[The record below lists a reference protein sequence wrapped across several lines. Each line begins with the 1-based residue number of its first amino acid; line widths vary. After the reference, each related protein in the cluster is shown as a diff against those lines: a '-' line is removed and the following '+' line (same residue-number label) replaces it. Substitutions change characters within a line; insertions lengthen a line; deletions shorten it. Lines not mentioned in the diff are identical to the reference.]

1 MHSKLFDDRLSTNE
15 VDVPPD
21 MMSQIIPGLERLVFE
36 NRLHVDSAQAIIA
49 SNKVPLEIAQQL
61 GLVAHSSTTIM
72 QQQQQQSFSQS
83 ASPLNNI
90 NYQQSSAST
99 SSASANIDHM
109 TNMHHFHGINF
120 NYAVGG
126 VNAGVNT
133 LRGNADHHSSSLNT
147 SPMHQITRGIS
158 GLTTNSNEPLDL
170 TMDSSL
176 SSAVLSA
183 NANDA
188 ETWSFSQPFYDNMRP
203 LNLSSTGTSA
213 QLQQQQQRMMQP
225 TPPISPSNNLCI
237 IQEEHLPSH
246 QQQPQC
252 IYQQMSPCDMSAQHH
267 HPQICLTDVQGS
279 ETTLVALSDS
289 SRDSDDS
296 LDTNNS
302 NDTSR
307 RTASTVTT
315 PGATSNVRGIS
326 MFHEFLIKEPSDDM
340 PSITRGVGR
349 KASLENPSTS
359 SSSGVSPMQTVK
371 METSTAEQYSRRGS
385 DKSLGFSDDSL
396 SNDSNQSPAQE
407 ISHSSG
413 FKSTEEE
420 RLSPDSLSESRAS
433 SDEYYELPLPNECK
447 NLDVPRIME
456 IVRHQIINSKIPPN
470 RINQNECSDGKNQQ
484 FFSNVADAPNLNL
497 EYSSGLQIELKI
509 CEKQSSAGGGSSSS
523 HSNSNG
529 NSSGGIS
536 SSNNGDE
543 KAGTS
548 STDSSATLTSK
559 GIIKLRRISG
569 DSTEYGKLC
578 QQLLTQLTV

>member
-1 MHSKLFDDRLSTNE
+1 MHTKLFDDKVIISE
-15 VDVPPD
+15 IDVPPD
-21 MMSQIIPGLERLVFE
+21 MMNQLIPSLERLVLD
-36 NRLHVDSAQAIIA
+36 NRLHMDAAKAII
-49 SNKVPLEIAQQL
+49 SSHKVPLEIAQHL
-61 GLVAHSSTTIM
+61 GLVAHSNASI
-72 QQQQQQSFSQS
+72 QQQQSFSQS
-83 ASPLNNI
+83 ASPLNI
-90 NYQQSSAST
+90 NYQPQS
-99 SSASANIDHM
+99 DHM
-109 TNMHHFHGINF
+109 SNMHHFHGINL
-120 NYAVGG
+120 NYTGG
-126 VNAGVNT
+126 TMRNT
-133 LRGNADHHSSSLNT
+133 EVQTSSSLNT
-147 SPMHQITRGIS
+147 SPMHQITCGIS

-170 TMDSSL
+170 TME
-176 SSAVLSA
+176 SAEIEWNVPQ
-183 NANDA
+183 
-188 ETWSFSQPFYDNMRP
+188 TFYDTRP
-203 LNLSSTGTSA
+203 LNLTTSTVI
-213 QLQQQQQRMMQP
+213 QQQQQQRMMQP
-225 TPPISPSNNLCI
+225 TPPTSPSNNLCI
-237 IQEEHLPSH
+237 IQEEHSPS
-246 QQQPQC
+246 Q
-252 IYQQMSPCDMSAQHH
+252 YQLSPCDMSVPHH

-279 ETTLVALSDS
+279 EITLVALSDS

-315 PGATSNVRGIS
+315 PGASSNVRGIS

-349 KASLENPSTS
+349 KASLENEYNRHQ
-359 SSSGVSPMQTVK
+359 GVAK
-371 METSTAEQYSRRGS
+371 IDTATAADQAYARRGS

-407 ISHSSG
+407 VSHSSG

-470 RINQNECSDGKNQQ
+470 RIHRSECDGNSQQ
-484 FFSNVADAPNLNL
+484 FFDEATASNMNL

-509 CEKQSSAGGGSSSS
+509 CEKQ
-523 HSNSNG
+523 
-529 NSSGGIS
+529 
-536 SSNNGDE
+536 DE

-548 STDSSATLTSK
+548 TENNASK

>member
-1 MHSKLFDDRLSTNE
+1 MHTKLFVEKVDSE
-15 VDVPPD
+15 IDVPPD
-21 MMSQIIPGLERLVFE
+21 MISQIIPGLERLVFE
-36 NRLHVDSAQAIIA
+36 NRLPVDLAQVII
-49 SNKVPLEIAQQL
+49 STRKVPLEVAQHL
-61 GLVAHSSTTIM
+61 GIVAHSSTII
-72 QQQQQQSFSQS
+72 QQQQSFSQS

-90 NYQQSSAST
+90 NYQAP
-99 SSASANIDHM
+99 IMDHM
-109 TNMHHFHGINF
+109 SNIHHFHGVNL
-120 NYAVGG
+120 NYA
-126 VNAGVNT
+126 NSMRT
-133 LRGNADHHSSSLNT
+133 SEMPPSHHHHHHSSSLNT

-158 GLTTNSNEPLDL
+158 GLTTNSPANEPLDL
-170 TMDSSL
+170 TM
-176 SSAVLSA
+176 
-183 NANDA
+183 
-188 ETWSFSQPFYDNMRP
+188 ETTLCETEATPWSQPFYEMRP
-203 LNLSSTGTSA
+203 LNLTSTGNS
-213 QLQQQQQRMMQP
+213 QQIQQQQQRMMQP
-225 TPPISPSNNLCI
+225 TPPTSPSNNLCI
-237 IQEEHLPSH
+237 IQEEHLP
-246 QQQPQC
+246 QQ
-252 IYQQMSPCDMSAQHH
+252 YQQMSPCDLSSQHH

-279 ETTLVALSDS
+279 EITLVALSDS

-315 PGATSNVRGIS
+315 PGASTGIKGIS

-349 KASLENPSTS
+349 KASLENEYNKHPPAVATTS
-359 SSSGVSPMQTVK
+359 APACVK
-371 METSTAEQYSRRGS
+371 MDAVTAEQYARRGS

-407 ISHSSG
+407 VSHSSG

-433 SDEYYELPLPNECK
+433 SDEYYELPLPTECR
-447 NLDVPRIME
+447 NLDVPSIME
-456 IVRHQIINSKIPPN
+456 IVRQQIINSKIPPN
-470 RINQNECSDGKNQQ
+470 RINHSDGSSQHFTFNSADDA
-484 FFSNVADAPNLNL
+484 SNMSL

-509 CEKQSSAGGGSSSS
+509 CERHGGGS
-523 HSNSNG
+523 
-529 NSSGGIS
+529 
-536 SSNNGDE
+536 E

-548 STDSSATLTSK
+548 STDSSSHTSK